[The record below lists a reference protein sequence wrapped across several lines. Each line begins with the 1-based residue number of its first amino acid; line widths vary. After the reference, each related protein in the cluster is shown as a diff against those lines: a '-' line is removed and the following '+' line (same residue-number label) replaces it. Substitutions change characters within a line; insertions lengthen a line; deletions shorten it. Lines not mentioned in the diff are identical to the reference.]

1 MENADSYISEILSVN
16 ERYNRAIY
24 MMPIFESPSMIHLQH
39 RHQILYTLKEKLDAI
54 EPFVLNIRVG
64 GNDLCHVFGFRRH
77 VTQSIHDIR
86 PISDIFSDIITVFG
100 MDYVISGPVWEY
112 YNGSGWDRGL
122 KAELAQDRL
131 CGFTGKTVIHPTRFL
146 WSTIPTAYLRKIMR
160 MPKAILHWEETAPS
174 LVHATDV
181 KKARMNECKT
191 HSNWAMQILMLAE
204 AFPELSTANLL
215 HSDVVPK
222 NTYTRRLFTYENSNR
237 NKRKRQS
244 N

>member
-1 MENADSYISEILSVN
+1 MERFGDAGVLITGFIIPKFSLENADSYISEILSVN

-54 EPFVLNIRVG
+54 EPLVLNIRVG

-122 KAELAQDRL
+122 KS
-131 CGFTGKTVIHPTRFL
+131 GTGTGQAL
-146 WSTIPTAYLRKIMR
+146 WIYRKNR
-160 MPKAILHWEETAPS
+160 DPS
-174 LVHATDV
+174 KPDSSGQRCLP
-181 KKARMNECKT
+181 R
-191 HSNWAMQILMLAE
+191 I
-204 AFPELSTANLL
+204 
-215 HSDVVPK
+215 
-222 NTYTRRLFTYENSNR
+222 
-237 NKRKRQS
+237 
-244 N
+244 

>member
-1 MENADSYISEILSVN
+1 
-16 ERYNRAIY
+16 
-24 MMPIFESPSMIHLQH
+24 MPIFESPSMIHLQH

-54 EPFVLNIRVG
+54 EPLVLNIRVG

-131 CGFTGKTVIHPTRFL
+131 CGFTGKTVIHPNQ
-146 WSTIPTAYLRKIMR
+146 IPLVNDAYRVSKEDYEDA
-160 MPKAILHWEETAPS
+160 KAILHWEETAPS
-174 LVHATDV
+174 LVHGNV

-204 AFPELSTANLL
+204 AFG
-215 HSDVVPK
+215 VVDSESSA
-222 NTYTRRLFTYENSNR
+222 L
-237 NKRKRQS
+237 
-244 N
+244 